1 MNFFRN
7 KLSSKNYLKILNNNL
22 SKKFILE
29 NPGMLIGDKAIYR
42 QIKLVEIIQKTKK
55 IKGDVVEFGIWHG
68 NNLFFMKKIIDFFK
82 LEKKVIG
89 YDNFSGFPNP
99 TKLKKS
105 KKGKYIGKP
114 ELIKKLFKFFKLS
127 NVKIINDDILNL
139 DKYKKKFNK
148 ISLIY
153 IDCNVYEPVK
163 KILETLNNKISKG
176 GIIAFDEA
184 QNKNNKSEGIAM
196 MEFFN
201 KNKRKYKLIK
211 LDKNYQPDAI
221 LIKKIN

>member
-1 MNFFRN
+1 MNFFSN
-7 KLSSKNYLKILNNNL
+7 KLSSKDYLKLLKNNF

-29 NPGMLIGDKAIYR
+29 NSGMLIGDKALYR
-42 QIKLVEIIQKTKK
+42 QIKILEIIKNTEFV
-55 IKGDVVEFGIWHG
+55 KGDIIEFGIWHG
-68 NNLFFMKKIIDFFK
+68 NNLFMVKKIVEFYK
-82 LEKKVIG
+82 LKKRVIG

-99 TKLKKS
+99 AKLKKL

-114 ELIKKLFKFFKLS
+114 ELINKILKFFKLS

-139 DKYKKKFNK
+139 EKHKKIFNK
-148 ISLIY
+148 ISFVY

-196 MEFFN
+196 MEFYNRN
-201 KNKRKYKLIK
+201 KKSYKLIK
-211 LDKNYQPDAI
+211 LNKNYQPDAI
-221 LIKKIN
+221 LIKKN

>member
-1 MNFFRN
+1 
-7 KLSSKNYLKILNNNL
+7 
-22 SKKFILE
+22 
-29 NPGMLIGDKAIYR
+29 MLIGDKAIYR
-42 QIKLVEIIQKTKK
+42 QIKIIEIIQKTKK

-68 NNLFFMKKIIDFFK
+68 NNLFYEKVIDFFK
-82 LEKKVIG
+82 LKKKVIG

-99 TKLKKS
+99 AKLKNQ
-105 KKGKYIGKP
+105 KGKYVGKP
-114 ELIKKLFKFFKLS
+114 ELIKKLLKFFKLS

-139 DKYKKKFNK
+139 DKYKKNFNK
-148 ISLIY
+148 ISFIY

-163 KILETLNNKISKG
+163 KILETLNSKISRG

-201 KNKRKYKLIK
+201 KNKSKYKLVK
-211 LDKNYQPDAI
+211 LDKNYQPDTI
-221 LIKKIN
+221 LIKKN

>member
-1 MNFFRN
+1 MNFFSN
-7 KLSSKNYLKILNNNL
+7 KLQSKDYLKILKNNF

-29 NPGMLIGDKAIYR
+29 NSGILIGDKALYR
-42 QIKLVEIIQKTKK
+42 QIKILDIIKNTKLV
-55 IKGDVVEFGIWHG
+55 KGDIIEFGIWHG
-68 NNLFFMKKIIDFFK
+68 NNLFMIKKIVDFYK
-82 LEKKVIG
+82 IKKKVIG

-99 TKLKKS
+99 AKLKKS

-114 ELIKKLFKFFKLS
+114 ELINKILKFFKLK

-139 DKYKKKFNK
+139 EKYSKKFNK
-148 ISLIY
+148 FSFIY

-163 KILETLNNKISKG
+163 KILDTLNKKISKG

-184 QNKNNKSEGIAM
+184 QNKNNKSEGTAM
-196 MEFFN
+196 MEFFK
-201 KNKRKYKLIK
+201 KNRKNYKLFK

-221 LIKKIN
+221 LIKKN

>member
-42 QIKLVEIIQKTKK
+42 QIKIIEIIQKTKK

-68 NNLFFMKKIIDFFK
+68 NNLFFMKKVIDFFK
-82 LEKKVIG
+82 LKKKVIG

-99 TKLKKS
+99 AKLKKS

-114 ELIKKLFKFFKLS
+114 ELIKKLLKFFKLS

-139 DKYKKKFNK
+139 DKYKKNFNK
-148 ISLIY
+148 ISFIY

-163 KILETLNNKISKG
+163 KILETLNSKISRG

-201 KNKRKYKLIK
+201 KNKSKYKLVK
-211 LDKNYQPDAI
+211 LDKNYQPDTI
-221 LIKKIN
+221 LIKKN

>member
-29 NPGMLIGDKAIYR
+29 NTGMLIGDKAIYR
-42 QIKLVEIIQKTKK
+42 QIKIIEIIQKIKK

-82 LEKKVIG
+82 LKKNVIG

-99 TKLKKS
+99 AKLKKS

-114 ELIKKLFKFFKLS
+114 ELIKKLLKFFKLS

-139 DKYKKKFNK
+139 DKYKKNFNK
-148 ISLIY
+148 ISFIY
-153 IDCNVYEPVK
+153 IDCNVYRPVK
-163 KILETLNNKISKG
+163 KILDTLNSKISKG

-184 QNKNNKSEGIAM
+184 QNKNNKSEGVAM
-196 MEFFN
+196 MEFYNSN
-201 KNKRKYKLIK
+201 KKSYRLIK
-211 LDKNYQPDAI
+211 LNKNYQPDAI
-221 LIKKIN
+221 LIKKN

>member
-42 QIKLVEIIQKTKK
+42 QIKINEIIQKTKK

-68 NNLFFMKKIIDFFK
+68 NNLFFMKKVIDFFK
-82 LEKKVIG
+82 LKKKVIG

-99 TKLKKS
+99 AKLKKS

-114 ELIKKLFKFFKLS
+114 ELIKKLLKFFKLS

-139 DKYKKKFNK
+139 DKYKKNFNK
-148 ISLIY
+148 ISFIY

-163 KILETLNNKISKG
+163 KILETLNSKISRG

-201 KNKRKYKLIK
+201 KNKSKYKLVK
-211 LDKNYQPDAI
+211 LDKNYQPDTI
-221 LIKKIN
+221 LIKKN

>member
-1 MNFFRN
+1 MNFFSN
-7 KLSSKNYLKILNNNL
+7 KLSSKDYLKLLKNNF

-29 NPGMLIGDKAIYR
+29 NSGMLIGDKALYR
-42 QIKLVEIIQKTKK
+42 QIKILEIIKN
-55 IKGDVVEFGIWHG
+55 IELVKGDIIEFGIWHG
-68 NNLFFMKKIIDFFK
+68 NNLFMVKKIVDFYK
-82 LEKKVIG
+82 LKKRVIG

-99 TKLKKS
+99 AKLKKL

-114 ELIKKLFKFFKLS
+114 ELINKILKFFKLS

-139 DKYKKKFNK
+139 EKHKKIFNK
-148 ISLIY
+148 ISFVY

-184 QNKNNKSEGIAM
+184 QNNNNKSEGIAM
-196 MEFFN
+196 MEFYNRN
-201 KNKRKYKLIK
+201 KKSYKLIK
-211 LDKNYQPDAI
+211 LNKNYQPDAI
-221 LIKKIN
+221 LIKKN

>member
-1 MNFFRN
+1 MNFFSN
-7 KLSSKNYLKILNNNL
+7 KLSSKDYLKLLKNNF

-29 NPGMLIGDKAIYR
+29 NSGMLIGDKALYR
-42 QIKLVEIIQKTKK
+42 QIKILEIIKN
-55 IKGDVVEFGIWHG
+55 IELVKGDIIEFGIWHG
-68 NNLFFMKKIIDFFK
+68 NNLFMVKKIVDFYK
-82 LEKKVIG
+82 LKKRVIG

-99 TKLKKS
+99 AKLKKL

-114 ELIKKLFKFFKLS
+114 ELINKILKFFKLS

-139 DKYKKKFNK
+139 EKHKKIFNK
-148 ISLIY
+148 ISFVY

-196 MEFFN
+196 MEFYNRN
-201 KNKRKYKLIK
+201 KKSYKLIK
-211 LDKNYQPDAI
+211 LNKNYQPDAI
-221 LIKKIN
+221 LIKKN

>member
-1 MNFFRN
+1 MAWKQSFF
-7 KLSSKNYLKILNNNL
+7 
-22 SKKFILE
+22 
-29 NPGMLIGDKAIYR
+29 
-42 QIKLVEIIQKTKK
+42 
-55 IKGDVVEFGIWHG
+55 H
-68 NNLFFMKKIIDFFK
+68 DFFK
-82 LEKKVIG
+82 LKKKVIG

>member
-1 MNFFRN
+1 M
-7 KLSSKNYLKILNNNL
+7 

-42 QIKLVEIIQKTKK
+42 QIKIIEIIQKTKK

-68 NNLFFMKKIIDFFK
+68 NNLFFMKKVIDFFK
-82 LEKKVIG
+82 LKKKVIG

-99 TKLKKS
+99 AKLKKS
-105 KKGKYIGKP
+105 KKWKYIGKP
-114 ELIKKLFKFFKLS
+114 ELIKKLLKFFKLS

-139 DKYKKKFNK
+139 DKYKKNFNK
-148 ISLIY
+148 ISFIY

-163 KILETLNNKISKG
+163 KILETLNSKISRG

-184 QNKNNKSEGIAM
+184 LNKNNKSEGIAM
-196 MEFFN
+196 MEFYNSN
-201 KNKRKYKLIK
+201 KKSYRLIK
-211 LDKNYQPDAI
+211 LNKNYHISFNKKKLNFYQVFFFLLLFLI
-221 LIKKIN
+221 LSYMLFPI